1 MRYSHKGSGDADARI
16 QIFRQGFS
24 MGSACRFIGK
34 IKKGHK
40 APEFLFFQQTWIYFE
55 RLEHH
60 AISINKLDEF
70 ILFL

>member
-1 MRYSHKGSGDADARI
+1 MRNPHKSPGGTDARI
-16 QIFRQGFS
+16 LVFRQGFGI
-24 MGSACRFIGK
+24 GSACRFIGK

-60 AISINKLDEF
+60 AISISKLDEF
-70 ILFL
+70 VLFL